1 MVGFLLCES
10 VSNVF
15 CLGGIS
21 YHKKLMSRVQTFGE
35 VGDELI

>member
-1 MVGFLLCES
+1 MVGFLLCKS

-15 CLGGIS
+15 CSGGIS
-21 YHKKLMSRVQTFGE
+21 YHKKLMSRVQTCGE